1 MEPAVRTTRI
11 PEEGLLL
18 PINAE
23 RRSSRTS
30 SERPESLKR
39 GCYVAKFHYR
49 GMQLTLVRFVCA
61 LDGRPEGAE
70 RE

>member
-1 MEPAVRTTRI
+1 MAVYTYSQFRKVLRAVGFVRVRTTKH
-11 PEEGLLL
+11 E
-18 PINAE
+18 
-23 RRSSRTS
+23 TWDW
-30 SERPESLKR
+30 
-39 GCYVAKFHYR
+39 